1 MLQTFAIN
9 NTKFSEKNQ
18 EGNKIM
24 NFRTDL
30 ALERCENLSRK
41 ELEGIEIE
49 SFEASKAKVTRI
61 DVVSEKGAETVGKP
75 VGRYVTVEVTPFAKH
90 AHFIDESLDAV
101 TNEIRR
107 MLPGKG
113 SVLVAGLGNMKIT
126 PDALGPKCASMIF
139 ATRHITGELLKATGF
154 ENLRCVSAF
163 PTGVLGETGAE
174 AGEMIKGAVQTLKA
188 DAVITVDA
196 LAARNV
202 GRLGTTIQMCNTGIV
217 PGSGVG
223 NSRQEISEKTLG
235 VPVIAIGIPT
245 VVDAATLILDF
256 AGEGIDEK
264 NLPPQSES
272 MMVTPREIDLM
283 IERAA
288 KMTSLAINCA
298 LQPDISPED
307 MLMLTS

>member
-1 MLQTFAIN
+1 
-9 NTKFSEKNQ
+9 
-18 EGNKIM
+18 M

-30 ALERCENLSRK
+30 ALERCENLEKK
-41 ELEGIEIE
+41 ELEGICIE
-49 SFEASKAKVTRI
+49 TFEAKKAKITRI
-61 DVVSEKGAETVGKP
+61 DVLDEHGAKTVGKP

-90 AHFIDESLDAV
+90 AQFIDESLDAV
-101 TNEIRR
+101 TQEIRR
-107 MLPGKG
+107 MIPENG
-113 SVLVAGLGNMKIT
+113 SILVAGLGNVKIT

-174 AGEMIKGAVQTLKA
+174 AGEIIKGAVQMLKA
-188 DAVITVDA
+188 DAVITIDA
-196 LAARNV
+196 LAARNIS
-202 GRLGTTIQMCNTGIV
+202 RLGTTIQMCNTGII

-223 NSRQEISEKTLG
+223 NSRQEISERTIG
-235 VPVIAIGIPT
+235 VPVIAIGVPT

-256 AGEGIDEK
+256 AGDGMDEK
-264 NLPPQSES
+264 MLPEQSES
-272 MMVTPREIDLM
+272 MMVTPREVDLM

-288 KMTSLAINCA
+288 KLTSLAVNCA

-307 MLMLTS
+307 MLILTA